1 MRDIKRQ
8 WETLRNIGV
17 FDTMIDGLSTYRK
30 YSSPSILTMTT
41 DGQMDGERTYLIIE
55 MLLHLK
61 MIQHYLIF
69 IDRNIDVFFLYKNSD
84 E

>member
-1 MRDIKRQ
+1 MKH
-8 WETLRNIGV
+8 IGA

-41 DGQMDGERTYLIIE
+41 DGQIIE

-69 IDRNIDVFFLYKNSD
+69 IDRNIDVFFYTKIAMNKVHIVVG
-84 E
+84 